1 MRRHLSSLS
10 LILLAIWGL
19 ILIPNYVLAAVSGA
33 CSNCHTMHN
42 SYQGRPMASYSNG
55 TPKATPNEMLLKL
68 DCIGCHMTTSGQT
81 NPTTGAP
88 AVYHT
93 NNPGNTGPG
102 KTLAGGDFY
111 WVAQGDDRKGHN
123 VAGIA
128 KPDATFSYTPPGWDP
143 NATQGY
149 TQRGQIA
156 NGATTWTQQLSCW
169 GTYGCHGTNSGL
181 KGHHQDITGPISN
194 ATTVATSYRFLY
206 GIKGYESSDWEW
218 GATSS
223 NHNEYFGYN
232 FGAAN
237 ADYNHKDTISYLCA
251 ECHGQFYK
259 DRHSGSAWLRH
270 PTDYVLPNS
279 GEYANYN
286 NGGGYSLASPVA
298 RPAVPTSPSSTV
310 TPGDASSATGAIVM
324 CLSCHR
330 AHGSEYPSILRWDY
344 SSTSQAG
351 CKVCH
356 TQK

>member
-1 MRRHLSSLS
+1 MRRCMILFY
-10 LILLAIWGL
+10 LILGVLLGL
-19 ILIPNYVLAAVSGA
+19 LLIPSYLLAAITGV

-42 SYQGRPMASYSNG
+42 SFQGQPMASYSNG
-55 TPKATPNEMLLKL
+55 TAKATPNEMLLRL
-68 DCIGCHMTTSGQT
+68 DCIGCHMSSVAGAT
-81 NPTTGAP
+81 NPSTYAP

-93 NNPGNTGPG
+93 TDPTGTGPG

-111 WVAQGDDRKGHN
+111 WVAQGNDRKGHN

-128 KPDATFSYTPPGWDP
+128 NQDSAFGFTPPGWDP
-143 NATQGY
+143 TATASNL
-149 TQRGQIA
+149 RGQIA
-156 NGATTWTQQLSCW
+156 NGAASWSQQLSCW

-181 KGHHQDITGPISN
+181 KGHHQNVNGKIDNPTS
-194 ATTVATSYRFLY
+194 VASSYRFLY
-206 GIKGYESSDWEW
+206 GIKGYEAADWEW
-218 GATSS
+218 NATQS
-223 NHNEYFGYN
+223 NHNEYYGYDFGPN
-232 FGAAN
+232 N
-237 ADYNHKDTISYLCA
+237 ATYDHKDTISYLCA

-270 PTDYVLPNS
+270 PTDYMLPNS

-286 NGGGYSLASPVA
+286 NGSGYSLASPVA
-298 RPAVPTSPSSTV
+298 RPTVYSAPSSTV
-310 TPGDASSATGAIVM
+310 TPGTDAIVM

-330 AHGSEYPSILRWDY
+330 AHGSEYNSILRWEY